1 MNVVSDDRTYRRTR
15 RVGTLES
22 VRLGLA
28 QLLLWRRRRWLLAL
42 GAATLSALI
51 TGIPTDLI
59 DTPVFGRS
67 IEVAVW
73 AYPVWIV
80 SSLLAGLLVATELRP
95 GRPLT
100 GGGLLALFAVSC
112 PVCTKPAVLVLG
124 AAGAVTW
131 FGPVQ
136 PVLGGLALVVLAI
149 ALVVRL
155 RSQASCPVPG
165 GVPRTG
171 TTGL

>member
-1 MNVVSDDRTYRRTR
+1 M
-15 RVGTLES
+15 
-22 VRLGLA
+22 RLGLA
-28 QLLLWRRRRWLLAL
+28 QLLLWPRRRWLLAL
-42 GAATLSALI
+42 GAAALSAVV

-59 DTPVFGRS
+59 DTPLFGRS
-67 IEVAVW
+67 IEVAAW
-73 AYPVWIV
+73 AYPVWIL
-80 SSLLAGLLVATELRP
+80 SSLLAGLLLATELRP

-136 PVLGGLALVVLAI
+136 PVLGGLAVLVLGI
-149 ALVVRL
+149 ALVLRL
-155 RSQASCPVPG
+155 RAQAACRVPDGISQASS
-165 GVPRTG
+165 TAS
-171 TTGL
+171 